1 MWLALCAAL
10 ATGACGSGKQTASAA
25 ATLQAAADATAK
37 AHSFT
42 LSVAGADV
50 GYQAPDRVQQV
61 EHGQATTARASND
74 GSASSSGPF
83 AQTITKVFIGDQ
95 YYEAD
100 TADGDTPAFTS
111 SQRCAN
117 DQNAAEAVLRLLRAI
132 AISTDVQTSGDTY
145 TFHIPDQ
152 GDNTPTSGTATLA
165 GGFVRTLGFAPS
177 TETVTIDAVNT
188 APPVTAPVSSTPT
201 NVSCN

>member
-1 MWLALCAAL
+1 LALCTVL
-10 ATGACGSGKQTASAA
+10 ATGACGSANHSASAA
-25 ATLQAAADATAK
+25 TTLQAAADATAK

-50 GYQAPDRVQQV
+50 VYQAPDRVQQV
-61 EHGQATTARASND
+61 EHGQATAASASSG

-83 AQTITKVFIGDQ
+83 AQTITKVFIGDR

-100 TADGDTPAFTS
+100 TPDGGTAAFTS

-152 GDNTPTSGTATLA
+152 GGNTPTSGTATLS

-177 TETVTIDAVNT
+177 TEAVTIDAVNS
-188 APPVTAPVSSTPT
+188 APPVTAPASSTPT
-201 NVSCN
+201 NVSCG